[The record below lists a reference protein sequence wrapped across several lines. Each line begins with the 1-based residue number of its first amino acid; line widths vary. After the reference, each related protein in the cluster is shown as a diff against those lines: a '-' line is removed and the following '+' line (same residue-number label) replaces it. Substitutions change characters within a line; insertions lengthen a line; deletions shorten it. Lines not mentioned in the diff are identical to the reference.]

1 MDVNEDLKTTLR
13 LGSGTALNSFLQLD
27 DSATAAG
34 FFCHKFK
41 MDKAHV
47 N

>member
-34 FFCHKFK
+34 FFLSQVQDGQSAC
-41 MDKAHV
+41 
-47 N
+47 